1 MPLSWNEITPRASTL
16 ADLYDPLTMPPE
28 LVKAHQARAVDLA
41 YRPAAFP
48 TDRARVEL
56 LFARYADLTTGP
68 LKAGMAANPKRRKAT
83 AGSSPANAPTGVQ
96 T

>member
-28 LVKAHQARAVDLA
+28 LVKAHQALDRAVDLA

-48 TDRARVEL
+48 NDRARVEF
-56 LFARYADLTTGP
+56 LFTRYADLTTGP
-68 LKAGMAANPKRRKAT
+68 LEARMAAKPKRRIQK
-83 AGSSPANAPTGVQ
+83 
-96 T
+96 